1 MVCAC
6 TAIMPHISFSWR
18 EPMTA
23 YLMSLALV
31 GLVVIAVSE
40 EFS

>member
-6 TAIMPHISFSWR
+6 TATMPHVSSGAT
-18 EPMTA
+18 PMTA
-23 YLMSLALV
+23 YLISLALI

-40 EFS
+40 DFS